1 MRARNGAAIAG
12 GACELA
18 AGRGEGLARRA
29 RNSRRHGICAWPAA
43 AGVPQHYSRAV
54 VRACGSAAYWRDGVA
69 VVTLS
74 SGCAPPDTAAGRV
87 GRYVGDVVSEIST
100 LLIHEYR
107 FVPLSAV
114 RVNQQFVAPDILARS
129 VTMSWATAMP
139 YSHDVLEFVLG
150 CLARS
155 PT

>member
-1 MRARNGAAIAG
+1 MGFVRGPPPPACRNT
-12 GACELA
+12 
-18 AGRGEGLARRA
+18 
-29 RNSRRHGICAWPAA
+29 
-43 AGVPQHYSRAV
+43 YSRAV

-107 FVPLSAV
+107 FVALSAV
-114 RVNQQFVAPDILARS
+114 RVNQQVVAPDILARS